1 MNKKNATLAFYD
13 CDCDWLPRPL
23 ERHFGKANRS
33 ERERESEGERKVE
46 TGSTQQGQGT
56 QLRLRLPSLF
66 RNAAGKGSEGSAE
79 GGEGGGLVTPT
90 VQQHFNLAAFDSGA
104 AA

>member
-33 ERERESEGERKVE
+33 EREGGREGER
-46 TGSTQQGQGT
+46 
-56 QLRLRLPSLF
+56 
-66 RNAAGKGSEGSAE
+66 
-79 GGEGGGLVTPT
+79 
-90 VQQHFNLAAFDSGA
+90 LAALA
-104 AA
+104 ARNKVRAPRLS